1 MLGDCFLATIAYEN
15 HEFLP
20 MLVSQ
25 FPDLIIYD
33 ASIKNFYKGPGKVIK
48 IPNEGFTGNW
58 NVIFEDFIH
67 SDKKFIWMTNNDITI
82 EVSTVERMRDVL
94 QDQPKAACTVA
105 SYNSHHQPLRCQERG
120 IRPVPFM
127 EQTSPLYRKE
137 ALLSL
142 FNAKGY
148 FLYPE
153 IKMGWG
159 VDVISS
165 FQLRELGW
173 DLLVIDDVEFK
184 HHIAENAK
192 AEYGTKKEYTKVA
205 SADRGRHIV
214 NLLGAGYKKK
224 LLKGLEDYKYK
235 I

>member
-15 HEFLP
+15 HEYLP
-20 MLVSQ
+20 LLVEQ

-33 ASIKNFYKGPGKVIK
+33 ASMKNIYRGPGNVIK

-67 SDKKFIWMTNNDITI
+67 SDKKYIWMTNNDITI
-82 EVSTVERMRDVL
+82 EVSTVERMRAVL
-94 QDQPKAACTVA
+94 QDQSKAACTVA
-105 SYNSHHQPLRCQERG
+105 SYNSHHQPLRCQEIG

-142 FNAKGY
+142 FNSKGY
-148 FLYPE
+148 FLYPG

-192 AEYGTKKEYTKVA
+192 AEYGSKKEYSKIA
-205 SADRGRHIV
+205 AADRGRHIV
-214 NLLGAGYKKK
+214 EVLGMGYKKK

>member
-1 MLGDCFLATIAYEN
+1 MFENCFLATIAYEN

-20 MLVSQ
+20 FLTAQ

-33 ASIKNFYKGPGKVIK
+33 ASIKNPYKGPGKVIK

-58 NVIFEDFIH
+58 NLIFEDFIA
-67 SDKKFIWMTNNDITI
+67 SGKKYIWMTNNDITI
-82 EVSTVERMRDVL
+82 DTSTVKRMVDVL
-94 QDQPKAACTVA
+94 QDNPKAACTVA
-105 SYNSHHQPLRCQERG
+105 SYNSHHQPLRCQEKG

-127 EQTSPLYRKE
+127 EQTTPLYRKE

-142 FNAKGY
+142 FNKHGY
-148 FLYPE
+148 FLYPG

-192 AEYGTKKEYTKVA
+192 AEYGSKKEYSKVA
-205 SADRGRHIV
+205 AADRGRHIV
-214 NLLGAGYKKK
+214 EVLGMGYKKK
-224 LLKGLEDYKYK
+224 LLQGLEDYKYK

>member
-15 HEFLP
+15 HEYLP
-20 MLVSQ
+20 LLVEQ

-33 ASIKNFYKGPGKVIK
+33 ASMKNFYKGPGKVIK
-48 IPNEGFTGNW
+48 ITNEGFTSNW

-67 SDKKFIWMTNNDITI
+67 SDKKYIWMTNNDITI

-94 QDQPKAACTVA
+94 YNEPKAACTVA
-105 SYNSHHQPLRCQERG
+105 SYNSHHQPLRCQEKG

-142 FNAKGY
+142 FNSKGY
-148 FLYPE
+148 FLYPG

-192 AEYGTKKEYTKVA
+192 AEYGSKKEYSKIA
-205 SADRGRHIV
+205 AADRGRHIV
-214 NLLGAGYKKK
+214 EVLGMGYKKK

>member
-1 MLGDCFLATIAYEN
+1 
-15 HEFLP
+15 
-20 MLVSQ
+20 
-25 FPDLIIYD
+25 
-33 ASIKNFYKGPGKVIK
+33 
-48 IPNEGFTGNW
+48 
-58 NVIFEDFIH
+58 
-67 SDKKFIWMTNNDITI
+67 
-82 EVSTVERMRDVL
+82 MRDVL

-142 FNAKGY
+142 LNSKGY